1 MKEIQRDAKQSQSEF
16 DKEKALL
23 EQKVSY
29 LELSLK
35 ERDDK
40 ERDSTSEWRTLKTE
54 MAQEIKQLTVKCEN
68 DVKQLNRL
76 LEEEREKAGDLEL
89 KLTELTERHEAAE
102 TRFSETET
110 ELTRQLTEA
119 SALVKDF

>member
-40 ERDSTSEWRTLKTE
+40 ERDSTSEWRTHKSEL
-54 MAQEIKQLTVKCEN
+54 AQEIKQLTVKCEN

-89 KLTELTERHEAAE
+89 KLTELAERHEAAE
-102 TRFSETET
+102 ARFSETEA

-119 SALVKDF
+119 